1 MLQPNSQENKN
12 SADSWKALQ
21 KQTQILDK
29 QTHRLADLQMQKTI
43 EELLRQKGL
52 A

>member
-1 MLQPNSQENKN
+1 MLQTKESQQ
-12 SADSWKALQ
+12 SAGDWKALQ

-29 QTHRLADLQMQKTI
+29 QTHRLADLQMQKAI